1 MSNQPPNQSVRIWD
15 LPTRIFHALLATC
28 IAGLLVTGEIGGSF
42 MEIHFILGYSVISL
56 VFFRL
61 IWGFCGGRWS
71 RFVNFVP
78 SPTSLFSYLNQLKNR
93 EQVNHIGHN
102 PLGAISV
109 LALLF
114 FCLIQAVSGLMSDD
128 EISYSGPW
136 ANLVSGDWV
145 GFATR
150 YHGEIGKV
158 LLIVLIS
165 LHIATALYYKRVKKV
180 DLITPM
186 LNGNKFVDADTPS
199 SQDTVFSRL
208 IALCLWIAC
217 AYLVYRLVNLT

>member
-1 MSNQPPNQSVRIWD
+1 MPALPPTLSVRIWD
-15 LPTRIFHALLATC
+15 LPTRIFHALLASC
-28 IAGLLVTGEIGGSF
+28 VAGLLVTGEIGGAL
-42 MEIHFILGYSVISL
+42 MELHFLLGYSVISL
-56 VFFRL
+56 VLFRL
-61 IWGFCGGRWS
+61 IWGVCGGHWS

-78 SPTSLFSYLNQLKNR
+78 SPISLFSYLNHLKKR
-93 EQVNHIGHN
+93 EHVNHIGHN

-114 FCLIQAVSGLMSDD
+114 FCLIQAISGLMSDD

-136 ANLVSGDWV
+136 TNLVSGDWV
-145 GFATR
+145 SFATR

-158 LLIVLIS
+158 LLIALICM
-165 LHIATALYYKRVKKV
+165 HIAAVLYYKRVKKV

-186 LNGNKFVDADTPS
+186 LNGNKLVDADTPS
-199 SQDTVFSRL
+199 SKDTLFSRL